1 MSSRALRRLEQL
13 KATPPNTIP
22 EDASESEDE
31 PAPALK
37 PSLFALLDI
46 PDERGSSGEEAEA
59 EAEEEGEEGK
69 PERTPEPAPSQPVAK
84 KARPKKR
91 KKKGKGKAKAKVDD
105 TQGGGEDEID
115 CALRQLNLA
124 APNSASTG
132 GLGEDEKRL
141 ASILKIDS
149 RNLDAENEMKKLFG
163 RNALRPGGGDG
174 GGAGEGEAPGRRRG
188 AAGGRALNRGRRNT
202 FMQPKDVWPNSGRGG
217 LGMEIERSD
226 SATGT
231 TTYRFVHS
239 PAYQGVQREF
249 LICVASMGSSPFPV

>member
-31 PAPALK
+31 PAPAPK

-46 PDERGSSGEEAEA
+46 PDERGASGEEAEA
-59 EAEEEGEEGK
+59 EAEEEGEEGE
-69 PERTPEPAPSQPVAK
+69 PERTPEPAPSRPAAK
-84 KARPKKR
+84 KARPKK
-91 KKKGKGKAKAKVDD
+91 KKKGKGKAKPKVDD
-105 TQGGGEDEID
+105 AQGGGEDEID
-115 CALRQLNLA
+115 CALRQLNLT
-124 APNSASTG
+124 APNPASTE
-132 GLGEDEKRL
+132 GLGEDKKRL

-163 RNALRPGGGDG
+163 RNALRPGGGGG

-202 FMQPKDVWPNSGRGG
+202 FMQPKDEWPNAGRGG

-226 SATGT
+226 PATG

-249 LICVASMGSSPFPV
+249 LICVASMGSPPFPA